1 MTSFPKNSSLGPRLM
16 AVLLATWLSA
26 AAPARAQA
34 PADLSFVVG
43 DIKVQGLERVSEG
56 TVYNYLPVNVG
67 DRLTPARVREA
78 IRALY
83 ETGFFRDVQLR
94 RDDAV
99 LIVVVKER
107 PAIESFEL
115 KGNKDIKT
123 EDLTKSLRNV
133 GLATGKTFD
142 RSVLEDVKQFLTD
155 QYNGR
160 GKYGVKIDTKVEDM
174 PGNRVRVKI
183 EIVEGKRARIRQI
196 NVVGNK
202 VYPDK
207 DIVEDFELKTPNWLS
222 WYKQNDRYAKEALQ
236 GDLEK
241 LRSYYMD
248 RGYANF
254 DIESTQV
261 AIAPEKDDIF
271 ITVNVSEGKVFKL
284 GEIKLA
290 GTFVVPQDEL
300 KRYLLVQPGQTYNK
314 KLITSTQELLQN
326 RLGMDGY
333 AFAKVDPVQTPVD
346 GKDEVGLT
354 FVVDPGNRVYVRH
367 IVFNGVTKINDEVLR
382 REMRQLEGAWLSNVL
397 VERSKQR
404 LQRLPYIE
412 KVESETKPVPGSA
425 DLVDVEFEI
434 KEGPSA
440 QLGGGIG
447 YSESQSFILTGNYAD
462 SNFLGTGERVAI
474 DLNSG
479 RFSTVYGISHTDP
492 ATTIDGVA
500 RTISLSYRDVTQFVS
515 ASSDFSSETLA
526 AGVDYAF
533 PLTEFQSV
541 RLGVSVQQN
550 SLVTGETGSA
560 DQAVAWV
567 RNPNNGRPFT
577 RIFDQQ
583 FYDAATGNLVT
594 QPVTL
599 YGNKFNTYEM
609 VLGWG
614 LDTRNRTLFA
624 DRGKRHTLS
633 LSYALPGSEIQ
644 YFVASYDGQQFI
656 PLWKRWTMSL
666 SGSVDYGMDI
676 GKTTALPPFRNF
688 YAGGPD
694 SVRGYRES
702 RLGPK
707 DQFGNPYGGNLKVL
721 ARAEVIFPT
730 PEKWKAQ
737 ARVSWFYDLGNV
749 FSTGNRYDF
758 YGKDRLVDF
767 ATNTVLAQGT
777 RVNYGF
783 KYDKLKHSTGIA
795 VQWLAPLGIFR
806 FSYAVP
812 LNAYRGDNVLY
823 QDEEERFQ
831 FSVGQAF

>member
-1 MTSFPKNSSLGPRLM
+1 MISFSWNFSLMPRLM
-16 AVLLATWLSA
+16 TALLACGLLAGTA
-26 AAPARAQA
+26 ARAQT
-34 PADLSFVVG
+34 PPDLSFVVG

-67 DRLTPARVREA
+67 DRLTPSRVREA

-94 RDDAV
+94 REDAV

-107 PAIESFEL
+107 PSIESFEL

-202 VYPDK
+202 VYSDK

-254 DIESTQV
+254 DVESTQV

-271 ITVNVSEGKVFKL
+271 ITVNISEGQVFKL

-404 LQRLPYIE
+404 LQRLPYVE

-425 DLVDVEFEI
+425 DLVDVEFEV

-479 RFSTVYGISHTDP
+479 RFSKVYGISHTDP
-492 ATTIDGVA
+492 ATSIDGVA

-541 RLGVSVQQN
+541 RFGLSVQQN

-567 RNPNNGRPFT
+567 RSPNNGRPFA

-599 YGNKFNTYEM
+599 YGNKFTTYEM

-614 LDTRNRTLFA
+614 MDSRNRTLFA

-656 PLWKRWTMSL
+656 PLWKRWTLSL
-666 SGSVDYGMDI
+666 TGSVDYGMDV

-767 ATNTVLAQGT
+767 STNTVLAPGT
-777 RVNYGF
+777 RLNYGF

-812 LNAYRGDNVLY
+812 LNAYRGDGVLY